1 MSTVS
6 EPTFEQLALIIQEQ
20 FGIPRD
26 QIGPDVTL
34 RDIEVDSLALIE
46 VALIAEVRFGT
57 QAIPTE
63 DISSDSTVQSFYEV
77 VLAAV
82 TANRA

>member
-6 EPTFEQLALIIQEQ
+6 EPTFEELALIIQEQ

-26 QIGPDVTL
+26 QVRPDVTL
-34 RDIEVDSLALIE
+34 KDIEVDSIALIE
-46 VALIAEVRFGT
+46 VALIAEERFGT
-57 QAIPTE
+57 QIPTD
-63 DISSDSTVQSFYEV
+63 DISPDGTVQTFYEL

-82 TANRA
+82 NAGRA